1 MVSKERRNYSRQQGD
16 LAEKRF
22 IEACKA
28 IAYEIKKATA
38 QEDIYSHIDYWV
50 KRKDADWYGVDVK
63 GNRHPKT
70 IWVEFKNVRGD
81 EGWLNGLAEF
91 IAFDIAE
98 EGGFVVIRRQEL
110 LEWCIENVSADFV
123 TKDKAHRNLYQREGR
138 EDVLTKLHLEDLKE
152 LNSYKLLRYANS

>member
-16 LAEKRF
+16 LAEQRF
-22 IEACKA
+22 VDACLSLR
-28 IAYEIKKATA
+28 YEVKKATA

-50 KRKDADWYGVDVK
+50 KRSDAEWYGVDVK
-63 GNRHPKT
+63 GNRHPQT

-98 EGGFVVIRRQEL
+98 EGGFIVIRRQEL
-110 LEWCIENVSADFV
+110 LEWCIENVSAEFV
-123 TKDKAHRNLYQREGR
+123 AKDKAHRNLYQRDGR
-138 EDVLTKLHLEDLKE
+138 QDVLTKLTLEDLKE
-152 LNSYKLLRYANS
+152 LKSFKLLRYANS

>member
-16 LAEKRF
+16 LAEQRF
-22 IEACKA
+22 VDACLSLR
-28 IAYEIKKATA
+28 YEVKKATA

-50 KRKDADWYGVDVK
+50 KRSDAEWYGVDVK
-63 GNRHPKT
+63 GNRHPQT

-98 EGGFVVIRRQEL
+98 EGGFIVIRRQEL
-110 LEWCIENVSADFV
+110 LEWCVENVGTEFV
-123 TKDKAHRNLYQREGR
+123 TKDKAHRNLYQRDGR
-138 EDVLTKLHLEDLKE
+138 QDVLTKLTLEDLKE
-152 LNSYKLLRYANS
+152 LKSFKLLRYANS